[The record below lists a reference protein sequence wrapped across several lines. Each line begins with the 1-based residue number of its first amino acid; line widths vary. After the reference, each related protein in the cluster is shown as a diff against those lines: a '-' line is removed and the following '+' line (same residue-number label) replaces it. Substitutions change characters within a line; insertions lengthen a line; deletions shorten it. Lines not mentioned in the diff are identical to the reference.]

1 MNSSEYLAVFKS
13 LSYAGRV
20 KNEFILSKRP
30 KIIKTPKKILG
41 GCSYSLLF
49 PKEQLSD
56 IKQAI
61 KNQKRGFIG
70 IYRQTEPNRYEV
82 VSYDLPG

>member
-30 KIIKTPKKILG
+30 KIIKTPKRILG

-49 PKEQLSD
+49 PKEQLFD
-56 IKQAI
+56 MKQAV
-61 KNQKRGFIG
+61 KRHKRGLIG
-70 IYRQTEPNRYEV
+70 IYRQTEPDRYEV
-82 VSYDLPG
+82 ISYDLP

>member
-30 KIIKTPKKILG
+30 QIIKTPKKILD
-41 GCSYSLLF
+41 GCSYSLVFSKIHL
-49 PKEQLSD
+49 ED
-56 IKQAI
+56 MKQAI
-61 KNQKRGFIG
+61 KRHKKGFIG
-70 IYRQTEPNRYEV
+70 LYRLNEQNRYEV
-82 VSYDLPG
+82 IPYDLS